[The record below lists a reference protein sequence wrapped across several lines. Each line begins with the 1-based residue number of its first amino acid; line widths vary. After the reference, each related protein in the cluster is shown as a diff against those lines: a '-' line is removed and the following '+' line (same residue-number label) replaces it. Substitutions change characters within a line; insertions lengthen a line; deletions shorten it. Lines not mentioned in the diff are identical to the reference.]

1 LFWRANYVC
10 PRAIGESILCLQ
22 PSALLLAHPLQRHS
36 IIEGIDQKFRRRNA
50 AALLRPVQRKKT
62 LHQFAHTAVF
72 KSSSKLF
79 SKVCREIPRT
89 AAIWLCD
96 KPAAAPISTWLRMV
110 FDGLNAGLP
119 PFLFCLETPFCIT
132 CN

>member
-72 KSSSKLF
+72 KF
-79 SKVCREIPRT
+79 VVEIVFKGLPGNT
-89 AAIWLCD
+89 QDSWLCD
-96 KPAAAPISTWLRMV
+96 KLAAAPISTWLRMV

-119 PFLFCLETPFCIT
+119 PFLFLPRNSILHHL
-132 CN
+132 